1 MNDVDCILLID
12 DDAELGGMLREYLRR
27 QGLALE
33 VALTGD
39 KGLQQFRKIT
49 YTLVLLDV
57 MLPGRDGFDVLRE
70 LRAISQ
76 VDVIMLT
83 ARGEDVDRIVGLE
96 MGADDY
102 LPKPFNPR
110 ELLARIRAVQRRRD
124 KRLSETRL
132 EASGIILDVAQRSA
146 RCQGRA
152 LELTTIEF
160 ELLKVLLESAGHV
173 VSRDVLV
180 YSALGRGFQPFD
192 RSLDMHISRLRKKLE
207 AAGAQE
213 CIKTIRSTGY
223 QLAIVPR
230 NDMAG
235 LRSN

>member
-1 MNDVDCILLID
+1 MNGVDHILLID
-12 DDAELGGMLREYLRR
+12 DDTELGGMLKEYLRR
-27 QGLALE
+27 QGLALD
-33 VALTGD
+33 VAFSGD
-39 KGLQQFRKIT
+39 KGLEQFRKET

-70 LRAISQ
+70 VRAISQ

-110 ELLARIRAVQRRRD
+110 ELLARIRAVQRRRA
-124 KRLSETRL
+124 KRIPETRL
-132 EASGIILDVAQRSA
+132 EASGIILDVAQRSV

-160 ELLKVLLESAGHV
+160 ELLKILLESAGHV
-173 VSRDVLV
+173 VSREVLV
-180 YSALGRGFQPFD
+180 RSALGRGSQPFD
-192 RSLDMHISRLRKKLE
+192 RSLDMHVSRLRKKLE

-213 CIKTIRSTGY
+213 CIKTVRSTGY
-223 QLAIVPR
+223 QLAIVSR
-230 NDMAG
+230 SDMAG
-235 LRSN
+235 TRSH